1 MKLNYHTHTQLC
13 RHAFGTTEEYVQ
25 SALKNGLGVLGFS
38 DHAPFPEKDF
48 GYRMLYD
55 ELTGYK
61 NEIDRLK
68 AEYHEKMT
76 IYCGLEIEYLPC
88 KDDYYVK
95 LKDKISGFGFDYLAM
110 GEHFYG
116 EKTDSTKNIFFASS
130 TDDYVEYAEY
140 ISRGLST
147 GLFSFLAHPD
157 IMFYNDFAFDSNCR
171 KACDIILT
179 AVEKNNVPVEF
190 NANGLRREKK
200 IYPDG
205 KRHPYPY
212 LPFWEIIRGSNIRVI
227 IGADSH
233 TPDQVRD
240 SDVEQ
245 AYEICDRMNLNVIT
259 SDFLE
264 GI

>member
-1 MKLNYHTHTQLC
+1 M
-13 RHAFGTTEEYVQ
+13 
-25 SALKNGLGVLGFS
+25 
-38 DHAPFPEKDF
+38 D
-48 GYRMLYD
+48 GY
-55 ELTGYK
+55 
-61 NEIDRLK
+61 
-68 AEYHEKMT
+68 
-76 IYCGLEIEYLPC
+76 
-88 KDDYYVK
+88 
-95 LKDKISGFGFDYLAM
+95 KDKIDQYRDILSRDSKIRSDYKLA
-110 GEHFYG
+110 
-116 EKTDSTKNIFFASS
+116 EKN
-130 TDDYVEYAEY
+130 YVEYAEY

-212 LPFWEIIRGSNIRVI
+212 LPFWKIIRGSNIRVI
-227 IGADSH
+227 LGADSH
-233 TPDQVRD
+233 TPDQVWD